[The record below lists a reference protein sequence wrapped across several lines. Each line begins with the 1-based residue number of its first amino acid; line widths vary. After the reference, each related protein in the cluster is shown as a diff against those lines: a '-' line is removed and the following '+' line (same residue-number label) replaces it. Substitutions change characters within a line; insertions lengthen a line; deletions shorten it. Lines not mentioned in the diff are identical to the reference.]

1 MLPEKTSKE
10 QTVTQSVSQWDAAAS
25 AHLVKNPNQCFSS
38 LLLEQVKLSGGSSLF
53 KMYLMEKNCPLQT
66 HKVSCCLFPEKWEIW
81 KCKDPTNSNVWC
93 FRV

>member
-38 LLLEQVKLSGGSSLF
+38 LLLEQVK
-53 KMYLMEKNCPLQT
+53 
-66 HKVSCCLFPEKWEIW
+66 
-81 KCKDPTNSNVWC
+81 
-93 FRV
+93 